1 MVLPD
6 SMNRDGKPRA
16 RCSRSQVNSY
26 HRLPGCLRHSPE
38 GSIQLEEGRTTSTRF
53 TGAPVPRWVLRIAT
67 ALAILTAIAYFAIG
81 LGMVPENFKSPPAP
95 VMVVA
100 GFAYLIGGGLI
111 LVANRALMLAGA
123 VANALVLLL
132 FVVSAFT
139 GNATIDPL
147 SLSGKTAQVVLG
159 ALLIWFVKR
168 MGKGRDGPRV

>member
-1 MVLPD
+1 M
-6 SMNRDGKPRA
+6 
-16 RCSRSQVNSY
+16 
-26 HRLPGCLRHSPE
+26 
-38 GSIQLEEGRTTSTRF
+38 TSTRF
-53 TGAPVPRWVLRIAT
+53 TAAPAPRWMLRMAT
-67 ALAILTAIAYFAIG
+67 ALAILVAIVYFAIG

-132 FVVSAFT
+132 FVVSAFM

-159 ALLIWFVKR
+159 ALLVWFVKR